1 MTFCETESAGSRICS
16 PARKNANL
24 EEPKMFDGLA
34 GEFAGRAVELRSRG
48 LFWSS
53 VRDVDRTACSLQAAS
68 PVVAWEHERWSI
80 SVSGAAWGRRHRSG
94 HAAFP
99 VSCSA
104 WVSLPRAQQ
113 P

>member
-16 PARKNANL
+16 PAQKNANL

-34 GEFAGRAVELRSRG
+34 GEFAGRAVEYVQAPQSDERVRPKKPPVVYELRSRG

-68 PVVAWEHERWSI
+68 PVVAWEHERWPI
-80 SVSGAAWGRRHRSG
+80 SGLV
-94 HAAFP
+94 
-99 VSCSA
+99 
-104 WVSLPRAQQ
+104 
-113 P
+113 